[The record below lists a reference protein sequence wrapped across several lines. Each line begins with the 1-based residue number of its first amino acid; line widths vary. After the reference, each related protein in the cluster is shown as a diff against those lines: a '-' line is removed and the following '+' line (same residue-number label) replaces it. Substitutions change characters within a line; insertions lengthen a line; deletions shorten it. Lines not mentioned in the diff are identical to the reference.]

1 MKTKSKKRGWDAL
14 EEKLKKRG
22 LSKVEIEEARG
33 SFYKGIQLLAELF
46 LKDYKVEK
54 RKSRRGELDKT

>member
-14 EEKLKKRG
+14 EEKLRKRG
-22 LSKVEIEEARG
+22 LSNVEIEEARV

-54 RKSRRGELDKT
+54 RKT